1 MATIL
6 LVDDNHEYRELTRE
20 VLEME
25 GYSVLTAA
33 NGARAFD
40 LMQQQKPDLV
50 LTDATMPI
58 MTGIELLQA
67 IRADEQLKLI
77 PIVMVTGRGS
87 EDFLRSLRQSGAD
100 AILLKPVLMD
110 KMLMLVR
117 QLLQA

>member
-6 LVDDNHEYRELTRE
+6 LVDDNHEYREVTRE

-25 GYSVLTAA
+25 GYTVLTAA

-40 LMQQQKPDLV
+40 LMQQKKPDLV

-77 PIVMVTGRGS
+77 PIVLVTGRGS
-87 EDFLRSLRQSGAD
+87 EDFLRSLRQLGAD